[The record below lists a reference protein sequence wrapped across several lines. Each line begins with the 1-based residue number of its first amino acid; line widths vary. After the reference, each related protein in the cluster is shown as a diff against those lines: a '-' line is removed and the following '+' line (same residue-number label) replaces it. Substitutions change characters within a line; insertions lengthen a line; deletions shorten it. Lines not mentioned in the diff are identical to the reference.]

1 MSNTNSNSANSDLVS
16 AGMNGAHQF
25 GINETS
31 TELQD
36 LEARLR
42 NQVAKW
48 QSKLLDLGNRNPLI
62 NCSFNATR
70 GVVELVTPETEVVW
84 RKLASEGAAG
94 SDVMRF
100 PWRRELVPPPPEFL
114 REEEEAEKEEAS
126 GKKKKEWNPPLEE
139 CRASRKLGARDLLTP
154 LGDRALDRR
163 LRTLDGH
170 AHLSL
175 SEQGVHCLYVA
186 FGFLKWFESVD
197 SDVEHFSP
205 LMLVPVSLSRASA
218 DAPWELI
225 EAEDDAIDNLCLRE
239 RFKQD
244 FGLIYPALPDIDDLE
259 EEGARTRFLNA
270 VREAVSTNERWEVQ
284 DRCALGR
291 FAFPKVAM
299 WQDLGDH
306 VESVLVN
313 PLCRSIGGD
322 ETIPPQHSFGF
333 KAPLPEA
340 AKLDDEVAP
349 GEIKTI
355 LDCDSSQLEAI
366 IAARR
371 GVSFVLDGPPGTG
384 KSQTIANIIA
394 DALSEGRKVL
404 FVSEKVSALEVV
416 KRRLDDCGL
425 GDFCLEC
432 HSSKANR
439 KAVLD
444 ELKYCLDLP
453 VEVYDDVSPRLNE
466 AHQKRKLLNSYVR
479 SIHQRRPPLGLS
491 PYELYGHVSRSHRLG
506 HAVKS
511 RCELPSVREMD
522 RTLFE
527 DWLQL
532 LERAQES
539 ETIIQ
544 GHERHPWR
552 GCQLTTRT
560 LTLSDELQNHLGN
573 LATALSTAHQA
584 IFPFVEQGLVANAP
598 TLTTLNGIL
607 QSFRDVLNIPKVPA
621 GWYHAP
627 REVTGAILRRCD
639 ANHALTQHR
648 SRIPEFV
655 EDIEN
660 HFPGEI
666 TEFHPSSEAML
677 WLTRLEGELPQ
688 SLREQH
694 GFLDQPIRILR
705 KFAEAA
711 EHLSTAAT
719 TAIGLIPVPIK
730 AELPVYKFPAVV
742 DLVRLVG
749 SVVPLHP
756 HWLIAE
762 NWPKLRLA
770 SQAALSQLEEATRI
784 ARRFEAR
791 LSFDQLTALSQSV
804 DAAGQLA
811 TAWEAV
817 RSVSPEGMVDELSD
831 LQTQLQEGASLL
843 QGLQSSLRTILN
855 SWGIEQ
861 DVVVSLSLIRSLEAG
876 ISLILDHSVI
886 SGQWRDSAVRGK
898 LRSACDAAISDLQE
912 AAELREQL
920 KERLSHRAFKSTAS
934 LLADQAPVYQSIWK
948 RWFGGFKAYR
958 QEVAELYQAG
968 CPATALLLADLLK
981 LRTWHRRSADV
992 NELAQEVSV
1001 WLPSDFP
1008 VDDLAAWTSLR
1019 ASLQTF
1025 EEFANVLP
1033 EVVSQLPLR
1042 PVPVDRSLL
1051 TATMSKINTLTE
1063 QFRDLLTGSSLEGQL
1078 DERNSISNQIQWLSQ
1093 LASSIADCREAYT
1106 AAAAC
1111 YSIPP
1116 KTLKTIVEDVQLAK
1130 QHAKLLETARKQF
1143 RPIVDLLPPD
1153 ADATDAGMW
1162 KSLQRGI
1169 LAAEKLGKLDPSLEK
1184 YQEVLCQPG
1193 RLNPSQMAESA
1204 NNLDAAY
1211 RSFLQ
1216 ALQALVPHFRL
1227 LDEALSAE
1235 DLARKPLTVLLT
1247 VARSALPILHERHQT
1262 LATFLPALLPD
1273 ADVPIDSLSAV
1284 RNTVEEIRHFLGE
1297 QNACLAIL
1305 REWNVEPGFDL
1316 PAGGQVEAAWLLN
1329 QVKHG
1334 PIPPLTRAVSTS
1346 PQVRQDVQHAL
1357 EVCDNALGDDFSHSL
1372 NFLQSVFWFEE
1383 ETGHGLSIPNMPLE
1397 LLSQYLQGLCSEM
1410 GSLDEWLK
1418 FSRWRRNMAEQ
1429 GFAGVVEELLDARY
1443 SPQEAKSVIA
1453 ARFFRLVFDQFAQ
1466 EDRLIGEFDL
1476 EAHEQLRERFRRLD
1490 EWEVR
1495 AASSRIRQYQLG
1507 RDDRPRLGWFIEGT
1521 SELGVLQREIQK
1533 KRRQLPLRKLFAE
1546 VPSVLQR
1553 LKPCIMMSPLSVS
1566 TFLQSDELRFDLV
1579 IFDEAS
1585 QVFPWDA
1592 MGAIYRGSQLIVAGD
1607 EKQLPPTNFFNRA
1620 DIESADDE
1628 DSDIGD
1634 FESIL
1639 SLCKS
1644 IGMPGRG
1651 LRWHYRSRR
1660 EPLIAF
1666 SNRHF
1671 YSGDLVTFP
1680 SIRDATSDAVRL
1692 EFVPQGRWIERTNLP
1707 EAERVTDLVIRHLRT
1722 RPETSLGIIAFN
1734 QSQQSAIED
1743 AIYERRR
1750 KYPEVETLFHTG
1762 LSEPLFIKNL
1772 ENVQGDERDVIILSM
1787 GYGYNEAGKFLKNF
1801 GPLTKAGGER
1811 RLNVAV
1817 TRARE
1822 EVVLVASVKSSD
1834 LDLSGSTSL
1843 GAHLLKG
1850 YLEYAERGVDSLA
1863 STIDSITGEAESTFE
1878 QEVATALIARGL
1890 HPVLQVGCGGF
1901 RIDLALKHP
1910 QRPGEFCLGIECD
1923 GATYHSSKTA
1933 RDRDRIRQSVLE
1945 QLGWN
1950 IIRIWS
1956 TDWIRNPER
1965 QLDRVLAAYERAST
1979 AHFARPV
1986 EIDLVEE
1993 DDLDD
1998 PVPQIEVAEGPTG
2011 PVFKAIKDV
2020 PEDHLRELF
2029 QTIVKRCGATDL
2041 EGLIQ
2046 QTTRCLGFA
2055 RTGKQI
2061 RQRLEM
2067 TLNDLL
2073 QVGHLRWVGER
2084 IASSGDELSAS

>member
-1 MSNTNSNSANSDLVS
+1 MSSANSNSPDSPFMS
-16 AGMNGAHQF
+16 ASVYHALQQNKLDSQVDQ
-25 GINETS
+25 
-31 TELQD
+31 QD
-36 LEARLR
+36 LEGRLR
-42 NQVAKW
+42 NQVTKW

-62 NCSFNATR
+62 NCSFNASR
-70 GVVELVTPETEVVW
+70 GVVELVPPETEVVW

-100 PWRRELVPPPPEFL
+100 PWRQELIPPPPEFL
-114 REEEEAEKEEAS
+114 KEEEAAANDDSS

-139 CRASRKLGARDLLTP
+139 CRASRKLGTRDLLTP

-197 SDVEHFSP
+197 SDVEHLSP

-239 RFKQD
+239 RLKQD
-244 FGLIYPALPDIDDLE
+244 FGLLFPALPDIDDLE
-259 EEGARTRFLNA
+259 EEGARVAFLNA
-270 VREAVSTNERWEVQ
+270 VREAVSPNERWEVL

-306 VESVLVN
+306 VESVLAN

-340 AKLDDEVAP
+340 AKLDDEVPP

-453 VEVYDDVSPRLNE
+453 VEVYDDVAPRLNE

-479 SIHQRRPPLGLS
+479 AIHQRRPPFGLS

-522 RTLFE
+522 RTRFE

-539 ETIIQ
+539 ETVIQ
-544 GHERHPWR
+544 GHDRHPWR
-552 GCQLTTRT
+552 GFQLTTRT
-560 LTLSDELQNHLGN
+560 LTLSDELQNHLGI
-573 LATALSTAHQA
+573 LATALGTTQQVLSS
-584 IFPFVEQGLVANAP
+584 FVQRGLLADEP
-598 TLTTLNGIL
+598 TLTSLNGVL
-607 QSFRDVLNIPKVPA
+607 QSFRDVLSVPDVPA
-621 GWYHAP
+621 DWYHAP
-627 REVTGAILRRCD
+627 REIAGTILRRYE
-639 ANHALTQHR
+639 AAQALVQHR
-648 SRIPEFV
+648 SRLPQFAEDV
-655 EDIEN
+655 EDL
-660 HFPGEI
+660 FPCDAVEA
-666 TEFHPSSEAML
+666 TSSSEAML
-677 WLTRLEGELPQ
+677 WLTRLAGELPQ
-688 SLREQH
+688 TVRAQH
-694 GFLDQPIRILR
+694 GFLNAPLRNLR
-705 KFAEAA
+705 KFVDAA
-711 EHLSTAAT
+711 EHLATTAA

-730 AELPVYKFPAVV
+730 VELPVYKLPAVV

-756 HWLIAE
+756 NWLLAE

-770 SQAALSQLEEATRI
+770 SQTALSQLDEASRI
-784 ARRFEAR
+784 ARRLEAR
-791 LSFDQLTALSQSV
+791 LALDQITALSQSV
-804 DAAGQLA
+804 DATGQLA
-811 TAWEAV
+811 AAWESV
-817 RSVSPEGMVDELSD
+817 QTVSPEGMIDEVSD
-831 LQTQLQEGASLL
+831 LQSQLQEGESLL
-843 QGLQSSLRTILN
+843 RELQSSLQTILS

-861 DVVVSLSLIRSLEAG
+861 DVHISLSLARSLETG
-876 ISLILDHSVI
+876 IPLILNHSVI
-886 SGQWRDSAVRGK
+886 SGQWRDSTVRGK

-912 AAELREQL
+912 AEELREQL
-920 KERLSHRAFKSTAS
+920 EERLSHRAFKSTAS
-934 LLADQAPVYQSIWK
+934 LLTDQAPVYQSLWK

-958 QEVAELYQAG
+958 QEVAELYKSG
-968 CPATALLLADLLK
+968 CPATPLLLSDLLK

-992 NELAQEVSV
+992 SELAQDVAT

-1008 VDDLAAWTSLR
+1008 IDDLSAWTSLR

-1025 EEFANVLP
+1025 EQFAGALP

-1042 PVPVDRSLL
+1042 PVPVDRTLL
-1051 TATMSKINTLTE
+1051 TPIMSKVSTLTE
-1063 QFRDLLTGSSLEGQL
+1063 QLRVLLSGSSLEGCL
-1078 DERNSISNQIQWLSQ
+1078 DERESISNQIQWLSS
-1093 LASSIADCREAYT
+1093 LANSVAVGREAYT
-1106 AAAAC
+1106 AGAAC

-1116 KTLKTIVEDVQLAK
+1116 RTLKTVVEDLQLAK
-1130 QHAKLLETARKQF
+1130 QHTALLEATRKQF
-1143 RPIVDLLPPD
+1143 RPVIDLLPPD
-1153 ADATDAGMW
+1153 ADPTHPSMW
-1162 KSLQRGI
+1162 QSVQRGI
-1169 LAAEKLGKLDPSLEK
+1169 LAAERLSKLDPSLEK
-1184 YQEVLCQPG
+1184 YQAVLCQPG
-1193 RLNPSQMAESA
+1193 RFNPSQMTESA
-1204 NNLDAAY
+1204 NNLDAAC
-1211 RSFLQ
+1211 RTFLS
-1216 ALQALVPHFRL
+1216 ALQALVPQFRL
-1227 LDEALSAE
+1227 LDETLTVE

-1247 VARSALPILHERHQT
+1247 VARSALPGLDERQQSLT
-1262 LATFLPALLPD
+1262 AFLPALLPE
-1273 ADVPIDSLSAV
+1273 ADVPIDSLPAV
-1284 RNTVEEIRHFLGE
+1284 RDTVEEIRHLLSE
-1297 QNACLAIL
+1297 QDACLAIL
-1305 REWNVEPGFDL
+1305 REWNVEPEFEL
-1316 PAGGQVEAAWLLN
+1316 PAGGQAEATWLLN
-1329 QVKHG
+1329 QVKRG
-1334 PIPPLTRAVSTS
+1334 PISPLTQAVSTS
-1346 PQVRQDVQHAL
+1346 SQIRQEVQHCL
-1357 EVCDNALGDDFSHSL
+1357 EVCDNTLGKNFSNSMT
-1372 NFLQSVFWFEE
+1372 FLQSVFSFQED
-1383 ETGHGLSIPNMPLE
+1383 TGHGLSIPSMPLG

-1418 FSRWRRNMAEQ
+1418 FARWRRHMAEQ
-1429 GFAGVVEELLDARY
+1429 GFAAVVDELLEDRY
-1443 SPQEAKSVIA
+1443 PADEAKSVVA
-1453 ARFFRLVFDQFAQ
+1453 ARFFRLVFDQFAN
-1466 EDRLIGEFDL
+1466 EDRLIGDFDL
-1476 EAHEQLRERFRRLD
+1476 DAHEQLRERFRRLD

-1507 RDDRPRLGWFIEGT
+1507 RDDRPRLGWFIEGS

-1546 VPSVLQR
+1546 IPSVLQR

-1620 DIESADDE
+1620 DLESADDE

-1660 EPLIAF
+1660 ETLIAF

-1801 GPLTKAGGER
+1801 GPLTKSGGER

-1822 EVVLVASVKSSD
+1822 EVVLVASVKASD

-1863 STIDSITGEAESTFE
+1863 RAIDSITGEAESTFE

-1945 QLGWN
+1945 NLGWN
-1950 IIRIWS
+1950 MIRIWS

-1965 QLDRVLAAYERAST
+1965 QLDRVLAAYERVST
-1979 AHFARPV
+1979 AHSTRPLAV
-1986 EIDLVEE
+1986 DSMEE

-2011 PVFKAIKDV
+2011 PVFKTIRDV

-2046 QTTRCLGFA
+2046 QTSRCLGFA

-2061 RQRLEM
+2061 RQRLEK

-2084 IASSGDELSAS
+2084 IASSADELRS

>member
-1 MSNTNSNSANSDLVS
+1 MSNTNSNSADSPFI
-16 AGMNGAHQF
+16 A
-25 GINETS
+25 TS
-31 TELQD
+31 VDRALQQNKIESQVNQQD

-70 GVVELVTPETEVVW
+70 GVVELVTPETEVIW
-84 RKLASEGAAG
+84 RKLASEGTAG

-114 REEEEAEKEEAS
+114 KEEEEAANDPS

-139 CRASRKLGARDLLTP
+139 CRSSQKFGARDLMTP

-170 AHLSL
+170 AKLSL

-186 FGFLKWFESVD
+186 FGFLKWFDSVD
-197 SDVEHFSP
+197 SEVEHLSP

-259 EEGARTRFLNA
+259 EEGARLHFLNA
-270 VREAVSTNERWEVQ
+270 VREAVSSNERWEVQ

-306 VESVLVN
+306 VESVLIN

-394 DALSEGRKVL
+394 DALSVGRKVL

-453 VEVYDDVSPRLNE
+453 VEVYDDVSPRLDE
-466 AHQKRKLLNSYVR
+466 ARQKRTLLNSYVR
-479 SIHQRRPPLGLS
+479 SIHQRRSPLGLS

-511 RCELPSVREMD
+511 RCKLPSVRQMD
-522 RTLFE
+522 RTRFE
-527 DWLQL
+527 EWLQL

-539 ETIIQ
+539 ESVIQ
-544 GHERHPWR
+544 GHQQHPWR
-552 GCQLTTRT
+552 GCQLTVRT

-573 LATALSTAHQA
+573 LARALSRTHQA
-584 IFPFVEQGLVANAP
+584 ISPFVEQGLLKDAP
-598 TLTTLNGIL
+598 TLTTLNDIR
-607 QSFRDVLNIPKVPA
+607 QSFRDVTSIPNVPA
-621 GWYHAP
+621 DWYQSP
-627 REVTGAILRRCD
+627 REVASAILRRCE
-639 ANHALTQHR
+639 ANQALTQLR

-655 EDIEN
+655 EDIED
-660 HFPGEI
+660 HFPREI
-666 TEFHPSSEAML
+666 ADFNSSSAAMI
-677 WLTRLEGELPQ
+677 WLGRLEGTLPHTI
-688 SLREQH
+688 REQL
-694 GFLDQPIRILR
+694 GFLDRPIQALC
-705 KFAEAA
+705 KFTNAA
-711 EHLSTAAT
+711 EQLSTAAS
-719 TAIGLIPVPIK
+719 TAISLIPVPINV
-730 AELPVYKFPAVV
+730 ELPVYKLPAVV

-749 SVVPLHP
+749 SGVPLHP
-756 HWLIAE
+756 LWLIAE

-770 SQAALSQLEEATRI
+770 SQTALSQLEEATRI

-791 LSFDQLTALSQSV
+791 LDSDQLTALSQSV
-804 DAAGQLA
+804 DAEGQLA

-817 RSVSPEGMVDELSD
+817 QSVSPEGMVDELSA
-831 LQTQLQEGASLL
+831 LQTQLRDVESLL
-843 QGLQSSLRTILN
+843 KELQSHLQTILN
-855 SWGIEQ
+855 SWGIGQ
-861 DVVVSLSLIRSLEAG
+861 GAVISLSLIRSLEAG
-876 ISLILDHSVI
+876 VSLILDHSVI

-912 AAELREQL
+912 AAKLREQL
-920 KERLSHRAFKSTAS
+920 EERLSHRAFKSTAS
-934 LLADQAPVYQSIWK
+934 ILTDRAPVYQSLWK

-968 CPATALLLADLLK
+968 CPETAILLADLLK
-981 LRTWHRRSADV
+981 LRTWHRRAADV
-992 NELAQEVSV
+992 NELAQGVSA
-1001 WLPSDFP
+1001 WLPPDFP
-1008 VDDLAAWTSLR
+1008 VDDLAAWTNLR

-1025 EEFANVLP
+1025 EQFAGALP

-1042 PVPVDRSLL
+1042 SIPVDRSLL
-1051 TATMSKINTLTE
+1051 TGMMLKIDTLTE
-1063 QFRDLLTGSSLEGQL
+1063 RLQDLLTGSSLEGRL
-1078 DERNSISNQIQWLSQ
+1078 DEQNSISNQIQWLSN
-1093 LASSIADCREAYT
+1093 LGSSVGECREAY
-1106 AAAAC
+1106 AAGAAC
-1111 YSIPP
+1111 YSVPP
-1116 KTLKTIVEDVQLAK
+1116 KTLKTIIEDVQLAK
-1130 QHAKLLETARKQF
+1130 RRVKLLETARKQF

-1162 KSLQRGI
+1162 KSVQRGI
-1169 LAAEKLGKLDPSLEK
+1169 LTAEKLSKLAPSLEK

-1193 RLNPSQMAESA
+1193 RLNPSLMAESA
-1204 NNLDAAY
+1204 NGLDTAY

-1216 ALQALVPHFRL
+1216 ALQELVPQFRL
-1227 LDEALSAE
+1227 LDEVLSVE
-1235 DLARKPLTVLLT
+1235 ELTKKPLSVLLT
-1247 VARSALPILHERHQT
+1247 VAQAAVPQLDERRRIL
-1262 LATFLPALLPD
+1262 AAFLPALLPE
-1273 ADVPIDSLSAV
+1273 ADVPIDSLRVV
-1284 RNTVEEIRHFLGE
+1284 RDTVEEIRSTLSE

-1305 REWNVEPGFDL
+1305 REWNVEPEFEL
-1316 PAGGQVEAAWLLN
+1316 PAGGQAEANWLLN
-1329 QVKHG
+1329 QVKRG
-1334 PIPPLTRAVSTS
+1334 PIPALTRAVSTS
-1346 PQVRQDVQHAL
+1346 PQIRQEVQRVL
-1357 EVCDNALGDDFSHSL
+1357 EVCDNALGDEFTHSL
-1372 NFLQSVFWFEE
+1372 NFLESVFSFEE
-1383 ETGHGLSIPNMPLE
+1383 EAGHGLTIPNMPLE

-1418 FSRWRRNMAEQ
+1418 FSRWRRNMQEQ
-1429 GFAGVVEELLDARY
+1429 GFAGVVDELLDARY

-1466 EDRLIGEFDL
+1466 EDTLIGEFDL

-1507 RDDRPRLGWFIEGT
+1507 RDDRPRLGWFTEAS
-1521 SELGVLQREIQK
+1521 SELGILQREIQK

-1592 MGAIYRGSQLIVAGD
+1592 IGAIYRGSQLIVAGD

-1801 GPLTKAGGER
+1801 GPLTKSGGER

-1822 EVVLVASVKSSD
+1822 EVILVASVKSSD

-1863 STIDSITGEAESTFE
+1863 RTIDSITGEAESTFE
-1878 QEVATALIARGL
+1878 QEVAAALISRGL

-1965 QLDRVLAAYERAST
+1965 QLDRVIAAYERAST
-1979 AHFARPV
+1979 AYSVRPV
-1986 EIDLVEE
+1986 EIDPA
-1993 DDLDD
+1993 DDDELDD

-2029 QTIVKRCGATDL
+2029 LTIVKRCGATDL

-2046 QTTRCLGFA
+2046 QATRCLGFA

-2061 RQRLEM
+2061 RQRLEA
-2067 TLNDLL
+2067 TVNDLL
-2073 QVGHLRWVGER
+2073 QVGHLRWVGDR
-2084 IASSGDELSAS
+2084 IASGADELSVP